1 MTRRAL
7 LVEDDGAIATVI
19 TAALEED
26 GFAVDRC
33 DSIAGRD
40 RLIAERSYDVMLT
53 DVILG
58 DGDGIET
65 LADGAGDRA
74 GHAGDYSL
82 GAKYARHRNS
92 SDRHRGLRILPKAVR
107 SRRARPHDPP
117 GRRFHGDPGAS
128 TPTSRRA
135 PCR

>member
-40 RLIAERSYDVMLT
+40 RLLGEQQYDVMLT
-53 DVILG
+53 DVLLG
-58 DGDGIET
+58 DGD
-65 LADGAGDRA
+65 
-74 GHAGDYSL
+74 
-82 GAKYARHRNS
+82 
-92 SDRHRGLRILPKAVR
+92 
-107 SRRARPHDPP
+107 
-117 GRRFHGDPGAS
+117 
-128 TPTSRRA
+128 
-135 PCR
+135 